1 MNNHSIDKPKGLG
14 VVPLTMFAI
23 GTTLASGVFSLSGDL
38 AAGGA
43 HTLAVLIGWA
53 ICGVGMLGLAM
64 CFLRLSIAKPELTSG
79 IYTYAKEGF
88 GEYIGFN
95 AAWGYWLSSIL
106 AQVSFATLMFSALG
120 YFFPTFG
127 LGNNMASIICASAI
141 LWLIALL
148 ILRGVNEAVVINVAV
163 VSAKILPII
172 VMVVAVIFAGAF
184 DWGIFMDNFKGDG
197 TGMSLMDQVK
207 STTYITVWIFI
218 GIEGAVV
225 ISGRAKNT
233 KIAGKATAVSF
244 LCLLALYMTISLLS
258 MGVLTT
264 EELAA
269 LGNPPMAGILEAVV
283 GTWGAVL
290 VNVAVIISLGGAM
303 FTYSILSIDS
313 AFGPASKKCFPK
325 VFEQVNKHNAPTV
338 AVLITTL
345 IVQVFLII
353 VYFNESSYQICYTL
367 STSAIMVPYVL
378 SALYCLKLTAKG
390 ESLKSLGKSE
400 KVSTWIFAI
409 LGTLYGF
416 WLLYASGVTYILISA
431 LLYAPGT
438 LLYLAARKEQNK
450 KFFITKT
457 DAVALIVIMSA
468 FIVSVVMLAQG
479 TIQPF

>member
-1 MNNHSIDKPKGLG
+1 MNNNSISKPKGLG

-53 ICGVGMLGLAM
+53 ICGIGMLGLAM

-79 IYTYAKEGF
+79 IYSYAKEGF

-95 AAWGYWLSSIL
+95 AAWGYWLSAIL
-106 AQVSFATLMFSALG
+106 AQVSFATLMFSSLG

-127 LGNNMASIICASAI
+127 LGNNLASIISASVI

-148 ILRGVNEAVVINVAV
+148 ILKGVNEAVTINVAV
-163 VSAKILPII
+163 VCAKILPII

-184 DWGIFMDNFKGDG
+184 DFSIFMDNFKGEG
-197 TGMSLMDQVK
+197 TGMPLMEQVK
-207 STTYITVWIFI
+207 STTYVTVWIFI

-233 KIAGKATAVSF
+233 KIAGKATAFSF
-244 LCLLALYMTISLLS
+244 LSLLVLYMVISLLS

-290 VNVAVIISLGGAM
+290 VNFAVIISLGGAM

-325 VFEQVNKHNAPTV
+325 AFEKVNKNNSPTF

-345 IVQVFLII
+345 IVQGFLII

-378 SALYCLKLTAKG
+378 SALYCLKITAKG
-390 ESLKSLGKSE
+390 ESLKSLSTGE
-400 KVSTWIFAI
+400 KTRTWIFAI
-409 LGTLYGF
+409 LGTIYGF
-416 WLLYASGVTYILISA
+416 WLLYASGVTYMLISA

-438 LLYLAARKEQNK
+438 ILYLVARKEQNK
-450 KFFITKT
+450 KFFNTKT
-457 DAVALIVIMSA
+457 DKVALIVIMGA
-468 FIVSVVMLAQG
+468 FIVSIVMLAQG